1 MDVVENQKG
10 RVFGPALVIEN
21 NVKIF
26 LVTQGSAADI
36 TLDTHT
42 ETRTSPCQRPTP
54 YPFPVNPKVT
64 NTGDKHGPGLR
75 SGPARA
81 KPGCVLRWAGT
92 ILDRP
97 SGFGNDSRRW

>member
-42 ETRTSPCQRPTP
+42 ETPHFALSTMNNI
-54 YPFPVNPKVT
+54 PFP
-64 NTGDKHGPGLR
+64 R
-75 SGPARA
+75 
-81 KPGCVLRWAGT
+81 KPESHQYW
-92 ILDRP
+92 
-97 SGFGNDSRRW
+97 